1 MIQETPLYLLKV
13 NLALIIFYGLY
24 VLILRQ
30 KTFFQANR
38 FFLLYAVYI
47 SFYLPLIEF
56 PAHFNA
62 PHNEQPTLINQI
74 ALPIT
79 ETSWA
84 FQYQS
89 LQPLQY
95 QPAMFNLTFGHL
107 FLIVYVLG
115 AGYFGMQLIIRLLN
129 LKRIIQQSNRSKYGE
144 QKALIHP
151 KMPVSSFFSYLF
163 WKKENEQFDY
173 LLVGVLVQGKEF
185 LAAIEERIKPNDFI
199 EYLEIKS
206 DGLTKMSGIRF
217 QIK

>member
-24 VLILRQ
+24 LLILRQ

-173 LLVGVLVQGKEF
+173 LLVGVLVQGKEY
-185 LAAIEERIKPNDFI
+185 LAAIEERIKP
-199 EYLEIKS
+199 K
-206 DGLTKMSGIRF
+206 
-217 QIK
+217 